1 MKNIRTGRFVVKY
14 VLLILIFVF
23 TATALSVSRTE
34 INMPDIP
41 GYTTLKC
48 DFHMHTVFSDGNV
61 WPTIRVGEAW
71 RDGLD
76 AISITDHIEYQPH
89 KDDIPTNHNRP
100 YEIALPHAGAMG
112 LIFPRGTEIT
122 RERPT
127 GHINA
132 IFLNDVN
139 PLDTEDVNDAIKA
152 ANEQGGFV
160 FMNHPGWRQPNGIG
174 IWYDE
179 HTFLYDKGWLHGVE
193 VVNGNDYYPEAHQ
206 WCLDKNLTMMATSD
220 IHNPIDYHYV
230 QKTENH
236 RPVTLVFVKEKSL
249 KGIKEALFAGRT
261 ALFKQN
267 LLIGKTE
274 YAEPVFYQSVKI
286 KNPQV
291 TIKGENSVN
300 IQIHN
305 SSDISYELESDT
317 TLADVSFPSKVT
329 LEANKTV
336 VLRVS
341 GKMKDLNASKEIV
354 LPYVVKNLLI
364 APDTGLPVG
373 LKLNISFVPAAE

>member
-1 MKNIRTGRFVVKY
+1 MRNYKFRVGFYLFFFIN
-14 VLLILIFVF
+14 VF
-23 TATALSVSRTE
+23 ALFTSGFAASRTE
-34 INMPDIP
+34 INIPDIP

-61 WPTIRVGEAW
+61 WPTIRVGESW

-76 AISITDHIEYQPH
+76 AFSITDHIEYQPH
-89 KDDIPTNHNRP
+89 KDDIPQNLNRSF
-100 YEIALPHAGAMG
+100 EIALPQAKTMD
-112 LIFPRGTEIT
+112 LIFPRGAEIT

-132 IFLNDVN
+132 IFLNDIN

-152 ANEQGGFV
+152 ANDQGAFV

-179 HTFLYDKGWLHGVE
+179 HTFLYDKGWLHGIE
-193 VVNGNDYYPEAHQ
+193 VVNGNAYYPEAHQ
-206 WCLDKNLTMMATSD
+206 WCLDKNLTMMANSD
-220 IHNPIDYHYV
+220 VHNPIDYHYV
-230 QKTENH
+230 QSTENH
-236 RPVTLVFVKEKSL
+236 RPVTLVFVTEKSMQGL
-249 KGIKEALFAGRT
+249 KEALFARRT
-261 ALFKQN
+261 AIFKQN
-267 LLIGKTE
+267 LLIGETRFL
-274 YAEPVFYQSVKI
+274 EPIFYQSVEI

-291 TIKGENSVN
+291 TLKGENSVN

-305 SSDISYELESDT
+305 NSDINYELV
-317 TLADVSFPSKVT
+317 ADKSLDELSFPSHIT

-341 GKMKDLNASKEIV
+341 GKMKDLNASKKIV

-364 APDTGLPVG
+364 KPEKGLPVE
-373 LKLNISFVPAAE
+373 LKLKVKFVPAAE